1 MKKWKAVGTLAVVFF
16 CGLAGLTGCIAKDT
30 GKEEETENKKRV
42 TLTFMTF
49 KRETR
54 HIFEQIIEE
63 FNDSQ
68 DMVHIEQ
75 IVVPNPGEELKIR
88 AVQGRFPDMV
98 EFIGDERDVFEQYV
112 EGGYLSPVTDF
123 SCVDKIYAQ
132 FLEKL
137 KVGDEHYLL
146 PLSINYRG
154 LFLNKGKM
162 EEKGYPI
169 PDTYEEL
176 IDVMEQIK
184 QDGETAI
191 VFPDE
196 DQWTIH
202 QGWDAIDTVSRG
214 IQEPLFR
221 DAAEGI
227 RSISQDDLAVE
238 TTEKFLEIR
247 KYGQPNALSTGYDEA
262 VKFFAAGN
270 AYMFPQGNWAYPLI
284 KRMNPKID
292 LVFIPFPVNEGKKQE
307 IVVKLDS
314 SIGVSADCKDKEAVE
329 TFMEYLFSDEVN
341 NYYSSEA
348 GSYSCA
354 VAPNRPE
361 SYDEAFVKR
370 IEEGSFSIEK
380 YAFFSEIDDERNELF
395 RRLVSQPEQYPIKE
409 FLGDLSDMLVIHR
422 RGILM
427 EDSE

>member
-1 MKKWKAVGTLAVVFF
+1 
-16 CGLAGLTGCIAKDT
+16 
-30 GKEEETENKKRV
+30 
-42 TLTFMTF
+42 
-49 KRETR
+49 
-54 HIFEQIIEE
+54 
-63 FNDSQ
+63 
-68 DMVHIEQ
+68 
-75 IVVPNPGEELKIR
+75 
-88 AVQGRFPDMV
+88 
-98 EFIGDERDVFEQYV
+98 
-112 EGGYLSPVTDF
+112 
-123 SCVDKIYAQ
+123 
-132 FLEKL
+132 
-137 KVGDEHYLL
+137 
-146 PLSINYRG
+146 
-154 LFLNKGKM
+154 
-162 EEKGYPI
+162 
-169 PDTYEEL
+169 
-176 IDVMEQIK
+176 
-184 QDGETAI
+184 
-191 VFPDE
+191 
-196 DQWTIH
+196 
-202 QGWDAIDTVSRG
+202 
-214 IQEPLFR
+214 
-221 DAAEGI
+221 
-227 RSISQDDLAVE
+227 
-238 TTEKFLEIR
+238 
-247 KYGQPNALSTGYDEA
+247 
-262 VKFFAAGN
+262 
-270 AYMFPQGNWAYPLI
+270 
-284 KRMNPKID
+284 MNPKID